1 MTSVPATTGYIGD
14 AQAGPDP
21 RRWRALAVLTLV
33 QFMLILDVT
42 VVNVALPSIQA
53 DLRFSPSGLAWVVD
67 GYVLTAGGL
76 LLLGGRL
83 ADLLGRRRMFLLGV
97 TIFAIA
103 SVTSGAAQSPA
114 MLIASRLLQGTGE
127 ALASPAAFGLI
138 ALLFV
143 DKTERAKA
151 LGVFGGIAGLG
162 GALGP
167 IISGLVV
174 HLSWR
179 WIFFI
184 NIPVAAIALIAV
196 SRLVSESRAQRSRTA
211 GRPDIPGAVLMTAGL
226 SSIVFGLVRAAI
238 DPWTSLIVL
247 IALIGGAA
255 LLLAFVLVE
264 ATVRDPLVPLR
275 FFANRTRLTANIVTL
290 FYSSAFFVMFYLL
303 TLYFEQVQ
311 RYSPIKTGLLYLPI
325 GLGIIIGIGI
335 ATALIPTI
343 GIKNL
348 LAAGFAMAAI
358 GMLLLSRIEA
368 SGSYWTQ
375 PFPGLVVMAIASGFV
390 FSGLSNAAVHQVS
403 AQDASLASGVQNA
416 TQQLGGAVG
425 LAVLATIALQHTAR
439 LIHSGQANASATT
452 SGYVL
457 AFRIGAITLA
467 IGALLVMSIMEKVQP
482 VEDPQLT
489 TH

>member
-1 MTSVPATTGYIGD
+1 
-14 AQAGPDP
+14 
-21 RRWRALAVLTLV
+21 
-33 QFMLILDVT
+33 
-42 VVNVALPSIQA
+42 
-53 DLRFSPSGLAWVVD
+53 
-67 GYVLTAGGL
+67 
-76 LLLGGRL
+76 
-83 ADLLGRRRMFLLGV
+83 
-97 TIFAIA
+97 
-103 SVTSGAAQSPA
+103 
-114 MLIASRLLQGTGE
+114 
-127 ALASPAAFGLI
+127 
-138 ALLFV
+138 
-143 DKTERAKA
+143 
-151 LGVFGGIAGLG
+151 
-162 GALGP
+162 
-167 IISGLVV
+167 
-174 HLSWR
+174 
-179 WIFFI
+179 
-184 NIPVAAIALIAV
+184 
-196 SRLVSESRAQRSRTA
+196 
-211 GRPDIPGAVLMTAGL
+211 MTAGL

-238 DPWTSLIVL
+238 DPWTSRIVL

-348 LAAGFAMAAI
+348 LTAGFAMAAV

-439 LIHSGQANASATT
+439 LIHSGQATASATT